1 MKYEIYAESEKI
13 CFALTPPKPH
23 ARNQTK
29 VNLSAEAF
37 DILEN
42 IYAQTSIPISQ
53 IASEMI
59 KFASKHVR
67 IEICPFTR
75 EVTLNE
81 R

>member
-1 MKYEIYAESEKI
+1 MKYEIYAESEKL

-29 VNLSAEAF
+29 VDLSAEAF

-42 IYAQTSIPISQ
+42 IYAQTSIPISH

-59 KFASKHVR
+59 KFASKQVR
-67 IEICPFTR
+67 IEIRPFR
-75 EVTLNE
+75 GEVSPNE
-81 R
+81 